1 MRTIEEVIE
10 ELNKELFSIGE
21 QVGEEIKSGKI
32 NDTPYSRG
40 MLQGIAM
47 VAVCVENRGNEILEI
62 HKAEKQKWIPVS
74 ERLPKPF
81 SYVNCTCRSLIDDR
95 AFWVVETCYVPQP
108 KNSPYSDWGN
118 IPMLNHGDCTVVA
131 WMYRDIPKPYKAE
144 SDVEE

>member
-1 MRTIEEVIE
+1 MGTIEEVIE

-62 HKAEKQKWIPVS
+62 HKAEL
-74 ERLPKPF
+74 ERIDKIRAKIMQLDYDTD
-81 SYVNCTCRSLIDDR
+81 YVDYDHNDMAQTETIHTICREEVIQIID
-95 AFWVVETCYVPQP
+95 
-108 KNSPYSDWGN
+108 K
-118 IPMLNHGDCTVVA
+118 
-131 WMYRDIPKPYKAE
+131 YKTG
-144 SDVEE
+144 EE